1 MPCQI
6 SIQANIWKGFSMICN
21 KLIFEFISFIV
32 AYKIFQE
39 FDKMY

>member
-21 KLIFEFISFIV
+21 KLIFEFSFIV
-32 AYKIFQE
+32 ADKIFQE